1 MQPKS
6 LMYSPPELI
15 RFVVQCPYSTIC
27 IQIQLPNTHNLHS
40 GQLFLLDERKWVGK
54 QGGNVPR
61 EKIKAKLFFGLLSL
75 FYVKK
80 KRFRP
85 YIPFC
90 LHYKSWEFIFGPEK
104 ANYVFF
110 GGKQILWE
118 NLGKL
123 GTGPP
128 LACILFITVR
138 YVLHKS
144 IIQHTT
150 LVKQSLFLGLI
161 IFILL
166 AII

>member
-1 MQPKS
+1 MGRETRGQRPK
-6 LMYSPPELI
+6 
-15 RFVVQCPYSTIC
+15 
-27 IQIQLPNTHNLHS
+27 
-40 GQLFLLDERKWVGK
+40 GK
-54 QGGNVPR
+54 N
-61 EKIKAKLFFGLLSL
+61 KSKTFFRVTVLVL
-75 FYVKK
+75 YVKR
-80 KRFRP
+80 RFRP

-144 IIQHTT
+144 IIQHTSKAKP
-150 LVKQSLFLGLI
+150 VFRVHYFYFVGKSI
-161 IFILL
+161 
-166 AII
+166 